1 MWKDALKQIKID
13 LGMDNQ
19 STKKNNPE
27 KMSVAVL
34 KEKHIKPKIPK
45 KEVKK
50 YLPNSIR
57 KNQNK
62 VGKKSNKKK
71 TENLDSYHLISHIR
85 ESNRTDIVKPRNE
98 LAEFKIAEIKSPDRQ
113 FLKDF
118 IKNESSV
125 KFAMKAITPVKNRS
139 DVFKELVIGLD
150 FGTAFTKVVV
160 GETTYAYAI
169 PFNGFDYLLP
179 SELHVNELGTC
190 FLQGEPQTT
199 LVKDL
204 KLPLVLANA
213 SDLDRIAIVAF
224 LALVFHASRKWVE
237 DNIFKDY
244 TIDWLVN
251 AGLPTSN
258 YHDKVLKALYTKLIN
273 AAWSLSFIEVIT
285 INAANAILHDDSA
298 FKQHLPIQ
306 QQLSVDSLNLFPEF
320 AAQIVGYVQSP
331 ARREFSHLLVDV
343 GAGTLDVAMFIVKN
357 ENGDWMFETNGKG
370 VETLGADILLKHRVG
385 SLNQNLKIE
394 FIDSYPDAGEIIT
407 LFGIKL
413 KDLARV
419 DAPFKKAV
427 NLSLKKVIS
436 SVAAGYSF
444 GVDITTFICGGGAS
458 VGLFREEVEAVKGRY
473 PLSVISLPLPRRL
486 KGKSLN
492 ASNYHRLSVAYGLS
506 FDPFNIGKVIS
517 KNVDARPPSKA
528 SPPSSYLLDP
538 S

>member
-13 LGMDNQ
+13 LGMD
-19 STKKNNPE
+19 
-27 KMSVAVL
+27 
-34 KEKHIKPKIPK
+34 
-45 KEVKK
+45 
-50 YLPNSIR
+50 
-57 KNQNK
+57 
-62 VGKKSNKKK
+62 KKK

-320 AAQIVGYVQSP
+320 AAQIVGYVQS
-331 ARREFSHLLVDV
+331 HLLVDV